1 MCCGSSA
8 WAATVLLE
16 LQGVQVSG
24 KRASVRVSG
33 RQMPPL
39 ACGCFATLPQPH
51 LTHVCD
57 TAARFRRLL
66 RRVCLLDLQVIRVTF
81 AREVT
86 DERDAQST
94 LTMLAQVAWEKER
107 NYIPIM
113 SPVPDPLAH

>member
-1 MCCGSSA
+1 M
-8 WAATVLLE
+8 
-16 LQGVQVSG
+16 
-24 KRASVRVSG
+24 
-33 RQMPPL
+33 
-39 ACGCFATLPQPH
+39 
-51 LTHVCD
+51 
-57 TAARFRRLL
+57 RLL
-66 RRVCLLDLQVIRVTF
+66 AAQVIRVTF